1 MRFRCY
7 LYAVLIKTTSYLV
20 DESSLNFII
29 KRLQNVCKAILST
42 VYLQRDN
49 MSLHGELRE
58 VIFGD
63 NQERKMVWMQQR
75 GLLARQKTV
84 SVRDGSF
91 FEKSKL
97 PISKLLHCIYLWALE
112 TSVISAT
119 AQLAVSARTLVDFY
133 NFLREVC
140 SAALIR
146 NPVQLGGPG
155 RIVQIDESLFA
166 HKPKYHRG
174 RAPRNEIWVFGM
186 ADCTSNPALGFMQIV
201 ERRNAE
207 TLLPIIQRHI
217 LPGSIVYSDQWAAY
231 NRVGNIA
238 GIEHHTV
245 NHSLHFVDPV
255 TGVHTQNIE
264 SY

>member
-1 MRFRCY
+1 MRTNNMQFRCY

-20 DESSLNFII
+20 DESLLNFII
-29 KRLQNVCKAILST
+29 KRLQNVCKAMLST

-75 GLLARQKTV
+75 GLLASQKTCRKCDSDMRFGVKSGVTDGFVWRCKRKGCKTTV

-155 RIVQIDESLFA
+155 RIVQIDESYWNRCKTKIKA
-166 HKPKYHRG
+166 MKG
-174 RAPRNEIWVFGM
+174 V
-186 ADCTSNPALGFMQIV
+186 
-201 ERRNAE
+201 RRE
-207 TLLPIIQRHI
+207 M
-217 LPGSIVYSDQWAAY
+217 LPGYLDEFMWRERAGPDKFNAIIDAIVGEYPT
-231 NRVGNIA
+231 I
-238 GIEHHTV
+238 
-245 NHSLHFVDPV
+245 
-255 TGVHTQNIE
+255 
-264 SY
+264 